1 MSNFTKENLY
11 ELFTRYQVNLE
22 ELSKVAT
29 GFGIS
34 LEIVV
39 DNDGTITFDSKDW
52 FTTEKGKRAL
62 QIYEIVKGDERTEE
76 SSKTFFYDNK

>member
-11 ELFTRYQVNLE
+11 ELYERHIVNLK
-22 ELSKVAT
+22 ELSKVAS

-39 DNDGTITFDSKDW
+39 DKDGTITFDSKDW
-52 FTTEKGKRAL
+52 FTTKEGKRAL

-76 SSKTFFYDNK
+76 SSKTFVYDNK